1 MKLDDLGAEEA
12 ARQLRACCGSS
23 RWVERMIA
31 ARPFASAKRAKDEA
45 DRIWN
50 SLSRED
56 WMEAFDHHP
65 RIGEKKAA
73 VAQDAAGAAWSKEE
87 QAKVAGADD
96 RIRGELARVNEEYER
111 RFGYIYIVCASGK
124 GADELLS
131 IARGRLDNDP
141 ETELRVA
148 AGEQRKI
155 MQLRLAKLLE
165 TT

>member
-1 MKLDDLGAEEA
+1 ML
-12 ARQLRACCGSS
+12 
-23 RWVERMIA
+23 A
-31 ARPFASAKRAKDEA
+31 ARPFGSATRAREDA

-56 WMEAFDHHP
+56 WLEAFDHHP

-73 VAQDAAGAAWSKEE
+73 VAQDAKGAAWSREE
-87 QAKVAGADD
+87 QARVTSAGDAVRDQ
-96 RIRGELARVNEEYER
+96 LARVNEDYER

-124 GADELLS
+124 SADQLLA
-131 IARGRLDNDP
+131 IARGRLANDP
-141 ETELRVA
+141 ASELRVA
-148 AGEQRKI
+148 AEEQRKI

>member
-1 MKLDDLGAEEA
+1 
-12 ARQLRACCGSS
+12 
-23 RWVERMIA
+23 
-31 ARPFASAKRAKDEA
+31 
-45 DRIWN
+45 
-50 SLSRED
+50 
-56 WMEAFDHHP
+56 MEAFDHHP